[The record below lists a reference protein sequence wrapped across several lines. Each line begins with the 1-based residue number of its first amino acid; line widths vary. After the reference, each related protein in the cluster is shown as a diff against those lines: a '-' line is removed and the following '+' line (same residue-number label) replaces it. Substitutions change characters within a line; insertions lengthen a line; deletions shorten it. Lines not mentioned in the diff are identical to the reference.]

1 MDSNF
6 KKEIQVLLSS
16 NNYLIY
22 IETQEEERL
31 EHILHTINDQQLNKN
46 ICNWNFIDGYINNP
60 NYIKKGKK
68 NPLEALD
75 AISSKN
81 DSNIKIF
88 FLKDFY
94 YFINDISISRKLK
107 NTEKWLKK
115 YRKYIII
122 TGQGKQIPYELKE
135 YITYIKL
142 PLPNKKE
149 INTEISRFFDKSDN
163 KYKKVKDDICKAY
176 IGYTINTIRKSISQ
190 FIILNLSEVDIV
202 SKILKEKE
210 KIIAQTDILEF
221 YPTNKT
227 EINVGGLVN
236 LKKWLKVRKLTF
248 TKQANAYGTR
258 IPRGILLVGIQGT
271 GKSLSAKAIATEWN
285 LPLLKLDISKIF
297 AGILGES
304 ESKINKAIEMS
315 ESISPCILWIDEI
328 DKIFTQNIN
337 NTDSGTT
344 LRVTNI
350 FLTWLSEK
358 KNDVFIIATAN
369 NIYNLP
375 IEILRKGRFDEIFF
389 VDLPKFKERIN
400 IFQIHLKKVRPLTWY
415 KYNIYYLS
423 KISRKFSGAEI
434 EQSIIEAMYEGFYE
448 NREFTTKDIEQAIN
462 NMIPL
467 STTEI
472 EKINKLR
479 KWGHSGKIR
488 LA

>member
-1 MDSNF
+1 MDF
-6 KKEIQVLLSS
+6 TKEIRVLLSS

-31 EHILHTINDQQLNKN
+31 EYILNTINDQQFKTN

-60 NYIKKGKK
+60 NYIQKGKK

-75 AISSKN
+75 IIFSN
-81 DSNIKIF
+81 EDSNAKIF
-88 FLKDFY
+88 LLKDFY
-94 YFINDISISRKLK
+94 HFINDVSISRKLK

-115 YRKYIII
+115 YKKYIII
-122 TGQGKQIPYELKE
+122 SGQGKQIPYELKE

-149 INTEISRFFDKSDN
+149 IIIEISRFIDNSHN
-163 KYKKVKDDICKAY
+163 KYKQVKDKICRAY
-176 IGYTINTIRKSISQ
+176 IGYTINRIRKSISQ
-190 FIILNLSEVDIV
+190 LIVLNLSETDIIQ
-202 SKILKEKE
+202 KILKEKE
-210 KIIAQTDILEF
+210 AFITQTDMLEF
-221 YPTNKT
+221 YSTNKT
-227 EINVGGLVN
+227 KINVGGLGN
-236 LKKWLKVRKLTF
+236 LKKWLKVRQLTF
-248 TKQANAYGTR
+248 TKQASVYGAR
-258 IPRGILLVGIQGT
+258 IPKGILLVGIQGT
-271 GKSLSAKAIATEWN
+271 GKSLSAKAISTEWN
-285 LPLLKLDISKIF
+285 LPLLKLNISKSF

-304 ESKINKAIEMS
+304 ENKINKAIETS
-315 ESISPCILWIDEI
+315 ESIAPCVLWIDEI

-358 KNDVFIIATAN
+358 KKDVFVIATAN
-369 NIYNLP
+369 NINNLP

-389 VDLPKFKERIN
+389 VDLPKFHERIN

-423 KISRKFSGAEI
+423 KISKKFSGAEI
-434 EQSIIEAMYEGFYE
+434 EQSIIEAMYEGFYQ
-448 NREFTTKDIEQAIN
+448 NREFTTKDIEKAIN
-462 NMIPL
+462 EMIPL

-472 EKINKLR
+472 EKIDKLR

>member
-1 MDSNF
+1 MDF
-6 KKEIQVLLSS
+6 KKDIQVLLSS

-31 EHILHTINDQQLNKN
+31 EHILNTINDKQLKKN

-60 NYIKKGKK
+60 NYIKKGRK
-68 NPLEALD
+68 NPLETLD
-75 AISSKN
+75 IISSN
-81 DSNIKIF
+81 ADSKIEIF

-94 YFINDISISRKLK
+94 HFINDISISRKLK

-115 YRKYIII
+115 YKKYIII
-122 TGQGKQIPYELKE
+122 SGQGKQIPYELKE

-149 INTEISRFFDKSDN
+149 ITTEISRFIDNSNN
-163 KYKKVKDDICKAY
+163 KYKQAKDNICRAY
-176 IGYTINTIRKSISQ
+176 IGYTINRIRKSISQ
-190 FIILNLSEVDIV
+190 LIVLNLSGTDIIQ
-202 SKILKEKE
+202 KILKEKE
-210 KIIAQTDILEF
+210 EFIAQTEMLEF
-221 YPTNKT
+221 YSTNKT
-227 EINVGGLVN
+227 KINIGGLGN

-248 TKQANAYGTR
+248 TKQANLYGSR
-258 IPRGILLVGIQGT
+258 IPKGILLVGIQGT
-271 GKSLSAKAIATEWN
+271 GKSLSAKAISTEWN

-304 ESKINKAIEMS
+304 ENKINKAIETS
-315 ESISPCILWIDEI
+315 ESISPCVLWIDEI
-328 DKIFTQNIN
+328 DKVFTQNIN

-358 KNDVFIIATAN
+358 KRDVFVIATAN
-369 NIYNLP
+369 NINNLP

-389 VDLPKFKERIN
+389 VDLPKFHERIN
-400 IFQIHLKKVRPLTWY
+400 IFQIHLKKVRPLTWHR
-415 KYNIYYLS
+415 YNIYYLS

-434 EQSIIEAMYEGFYE
+434 EQSIIEAMYKGFYE
-448 NREFTTKDIEQAIN
+448 NREFTTKDIEKAIN

-467 STTEI
+467 STTEV

-479 KWGHSGKIR
+479 KLGHSGKIR

>member
-1 MDSNF
+1 MNF
-6 KKEIQVLLSS
+6 KKDIQILLSS

-22 IETQEEERL
+22 VETQEEERL
-31 EHILHTINDQQLNKN
+31 EHILNITNDKQLKKN
-46 ICNWNFIDGYINNP
+46 ICNWNFIDGYMNNP

-75 AISSKN
+75 VISHNK
-81 DSNIKIF
+81 DSNIEIF

-94 YFINDISISRKLK
+94 HFINDISISRKLK
-107 NTEKWLKK
+107 NTAKWLKK
-115 YRKYIII
+115 YKKYIII
-122 TGQGKQIPYELKE
+122 SGQGKQIPYELKE

-149 INTEISRFFDKSDN
+149 IATEINRFIDNSDN
-163 KYKKVKDDICKAY
+163 KYTEVKDNICTAY
-176 IGYTINTIRKSISQ
+176 IGYTINRIRKSISQ
-190 FIILNLSEVDIV
+190 LIVLNLSETDIIQR
-202 SKILKEKE
+202 ILKEKE
-210 KIIAQTDILEF
+210 KIIGQTDILEF
-221 YPTNKT
+221 YLINKAK
-227 EINVGGLVN
+227 INVGGLVN
-236 LKKWLKVRKLTF
+236 LKKWLKVRQLTF
-248 TKQANAYGTR
+248 TKRATTYGTK
-258 IPRGILLVGIQGT
+258 IPQGILLVGIQGT
-271 GKSLSAKAIATEWN
+271 GKSLSAKAISTEWN
-285 LPLLKLDISKIF
+285 LPLLKLNISKIF

-304 ESKINKAIEMS
+304 ENKINKAIETS

-328 DKIFTQNIN
+328 DKVFTQNIN

-358 KNDVFIIATAN
+358 KRDVFVIATAN
-369 NIYNLP
+369 NIHNLP

-389 VDLPKFKERIN
+389 VDLPKFQERIN

-434 EQSIIEAMYEGFYE
+434 EQSITEAMYEGFYQ
-448 NREFTTKDIEQAIN
+448 NREFTTKDIEEAIN
-462 NMIPL
+462 KMIPL
-467 STTEI
+467 SITEI
-472 EKINKLR
+472 EKIDKLR

>member
-1 MDSNF
+1 MDF
-6 KKEIQVLLSS
+6 TKEIRILLSS

-31 EHILHTINDQQLNKN
+31 EYILNKINDKQLKKK

-60 NYIKKGKK
+60 NYIHKGKK

-75 AISSKN
+75 IISSN
-81 DSNIKIF
+81 TDSNIEIF

-94 YFINDISISRKLK
+94 HFISDISISRKLK

-115 YRKYIII
+115 YKKYIII
-122 TGQGKQIPYELKE
+122 SGQGKQIPYELKE
-135 YITYIKL
+135 YITDIKL
-142 PLPNKKE
+142 PLPNKRE
-149 INTEISRFFDKSDN
+149 IILEVSRLINHSNN
-163 KYKKVKDDICKAY
+163 KYKQVQDNICIAY
-176 IGYTINTIRKSISQ
+176 IGYTINRIRKSISQ
-190 FIILNLSEVDIV
+190 LVALNLSETDIIQ
-202 SKILKEKE
+202 KILKEKE
-210 KIIAQTDILEF
+210 EFIAQTDMLEF
-221 YPTNKT
+221 YSTNKT
-227 EINVGGLVN
+227 KINVGGLGN
-236 LKKWLKVRKLTF
+236 LKKWLKVRQLTF
-248 TKQANAYGTR
+248 TKKASLYGAKR
-258 IPRGILLVGIQGT
+258 PKGILLVGIQGT
-271 GKSLSAKAIATEWN
+271 GKSLSAKAISTEWN

-304 ESKINKAIEMS
+304 ENKINKAIETS
-315 ESISPCILWIDEI
+315 ESISPCVLWIDEI
-328 DKIFTQNIN
+328 DKVFTQNIN

-358 KNDVFIIATAN
+358 KTDVFVIATAN
-369 NIYNLP
+369 NINNLP

-389 VDLPKFKERIN
+389 VDLPKFNERIN

-434 EQSIIEAMYEGFYE
+434 EQSIIEAMYEGFYQ
-448 NREFTTKDIEQAIN
+448 NREFTTKDIEKAIN
-462 NMIPL
+462 EMIPL

-472 EKINKLR
+472 EKIDKLR